1 MCIRDSI
8 FNGYVASHIEND
20 KNILLVKERFLANLD
35 KILKRLGASSHSI
48 IKEKIQEAFSNN
60 DRNAHL
66 EWIEKLIVS
75 YYDNMY
81 DYQLNKKIDRC
92 IFKGNKLECLEYLR
106 S

>member
-1 MCIRDSI
+1 MT
-8 FNGYVASHIEND
+8 E
-20 KNILLVKERFLANLD
+20 LLLEIYGEEIPPSFQYE
-35 KILKRLGASSHSI
+35 G
-48 IKEKIQEAFSNN
+48 KEKIKEAFSNN
-60 DRNAHL
+60 DYNAHF